1 MPPMAERALE
11 SFDLIVV
18 GAGMAGAAVALAMA
32 EENLKV
38 ALIDGQKMPEGWPPV
53 LDDSVLDYDAR
64 VSALTAASRQF
75 LDELGVWQG
84 IVERRA
90 CAYRDMEVWDAEG
103 TGRIHFSAAEVNQP
117 ALGHI
122 VENRL
127 VNAGLLEAL
136 RASRV
141 QCVLGAPV
149 KSYRREAGRGVLE
162 LEDGRRL
169 GSPLVVAADGANSR
183 LREAGGFQT
192 REWNYHHHAI
202 VCTVE
207 TESPHQDCAWQRFL
221 PEGPLAFLPLAD
233 AAGSGRYCSIV
244 WSALPDVAT
253 QLMGLD
259 DDAFAQSLTRHF
271 EGRLGE
277 VLACSKRFSF
287 PLRQRHAVDYVKDG
301 IVLVGDAAH
310 TIHPLA
316 GQGIN
321 LGFADAQALADELK
335 RALRRGLMLSDNVA
349 LARYQRRR
357 KGDNLAMMAAME
369 GFQHLFES
377 PAMPLRLARNLGM
390 SLLDRAVPLKR
401 QIIARAMGLPVL

>member
-1 MPPMAERALE
+1 MAERALE

-162 LEDGRRL
+162 VEDGRRL

-207 TESPHQDCAWQRFL
+207 TESPHQDCA
-221 PEGPLAFLPLAD
+221 
-233 AAGSGRYCSIV
+233 
-244 WSALPDVAT
+244 
-253 QLMGLD
+253 
-259 DDAFAQSLTRHF
+259 
-271 EGRLGE
+271 
-277 VLACSKRFSF
+277 
-287 PLRQRHAVDYVKDG
+287 
-301 IVLVGDAAH
+301 
-310 TIHPLA
+310 
-316 GQGIN
+316 
-321 LGFADAQALADELK
+321 
-335 RALRRGLMLSDNVA
+335 
-349 LARYQRRR
+349 
-357 KGDNLAMMAAME
+357 
-369 GFQHLFES
+369 
-377 PAMPLRLARNLGM
+377 
-390 SLLDRAVPLKR
+390 
-401 QIIARAMGLPVL
+401 

>member
-1 MPPMAERALE
+1 MAERALE

-103 TGRIHFSAAEVNQP
+103 TGRIHFSAAEVNQS

-207 TESPHQDCAWQRFL
+207 TESPHQDRAWQRFL

>member
-1 MPPMAERALE
+1 M
-11 SFDLIVV
+11 
-18 GAGMAGAAVALAMA
+18 
-32 EENLKV
+32 
-38 ALIDGQKMPEGWPPV
+38 
-53 LDDSVLDYDAR
+53 
-64 VSALTAASRQF
+64 
-75 LDELGVWQG
+75 
-84 IVERRA
+84 RR
-90 CAYRDMEVWDAEG
+90 CWV
-103 TGRIHFSAAEVNQP
+103 
-117 ALGHI
+117 
-122 VENRL
+122 
-127 VNAGLLEAL
+127 
-136 RASRV
+136 
-141 QCVLGAPV
+141 
-149 KSYRREAGRGVLE
+149 
-162 LEDGRRL
+162 
-169 GSPLVVAADGANSR
+169 
-183 LREAGGFQT
+183 
-192 REWNYHHHAI
+192 
-202 VCTVE
+202 
-207 TESPHQDCAWQRFL
+207 

>member
-162 LEDGRRL
+162 LEGGRRL

>member
-1 MPPMAERALE
+1 
-11 SFDLIVV
+11 
-18 GAGMAGAAVALAMA
+18 
-32 EENLKV
+32 
-38 ALIDGQKMPEGWPPV
+38 
-53 LDDSVLDYDAR
+53 
-64 VSALTAASRQF
+64 
-75 LDELGVWQG
+75 
-84 IVERRA
+84 
-90 CAYRDMEVWDAEG
+90 
-103 TGRIHFSAAEVNQP
+103 
-117 ALGHI
+117 
-122 VENRL
+122 
-127 VNAGLLEAL
+127 
-136 RASRV
+136 
-141 QCVLGAPV
+141 
-149 KSYRREAGRGVLE
+149 
-162 LEDGRRL
+162 
-169 GSPLVVAADGANSR
+169 
-183 LREAGGFQT
+183 
-192 REWNYHHHAI
+192 
-202 VCTVE
+202 
-207 TESPHQDCAWQRFL
+207 
-221 PEGPLAFLPLAD
+221 
-233 AAGSGRYCSIV
+233 
-244 WSALPDVAT
+244 
-253 QLMGLD
+253 
-259 DDAFAQSLTRHF
+259 AFAQSLTRHF

>member
-169 GSPLVVAADGANSR
+169 GSLLVVAADGANSR

>member
-103 TGRIHFSAAEVNQP
+103 TGRIHFSAAEVNQA